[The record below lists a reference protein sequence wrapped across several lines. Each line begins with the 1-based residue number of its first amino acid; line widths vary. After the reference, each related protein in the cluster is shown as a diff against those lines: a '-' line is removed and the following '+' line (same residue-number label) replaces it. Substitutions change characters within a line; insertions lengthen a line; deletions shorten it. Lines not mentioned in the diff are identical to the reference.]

1 MHRRP
6 AVMMLWSFDL
16 GVDNNDDTDADV
28 DDGPKSKNT
37 RKSHTSKIKSTK
49 KQGSLMALLLKLTLQ
64 SEWHSFFLG
73 QSEVSQI
80 STEIRE
86 LLPLLEFVQ
95 MNSRSILQHT
105 SCWRCCGLC
114 RDSLEPQASPAWD
127 AGASLLTDQYA
138 SKAQENRFPARLFA
152 PQTHTEQE
160 HCMLQY
166 WSSRLWGSSIQMV

>member
-1 MHRRP
+1 M
-6 AVMMLWSFDL
+6 
-16 GVDNNDDTDADV
+16 DNNDDADADV

-105 SCWRCCGLC
+105 SC
-114 RDSLEPQASPAWD
+114 
-127 AGASLLTDQYA
+127 
-138 SKAQENRFPARLFA
+138 
-152 PQTHTEQE
+152 
-160 HCMLQY
+160 
-166 WSSRLWGSSIQMV
+166 